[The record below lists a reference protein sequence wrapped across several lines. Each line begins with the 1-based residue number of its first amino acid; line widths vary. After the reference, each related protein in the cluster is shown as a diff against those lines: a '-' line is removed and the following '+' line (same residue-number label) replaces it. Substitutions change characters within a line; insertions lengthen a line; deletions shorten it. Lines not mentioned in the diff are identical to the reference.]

1 MDDNNKNEMEQIQRG
16 LEAFLEKEIDGAGD
30 PGSGRRE
37 PGPPESP
44 EVLEFPDARR
54 EPQDVRII
62 EGPWSG
68 GRSRRER
75 ESREDEDAYAGDGED
90 WDDWEDWEDESRW
103 NPEDGAYEEE
113 ELYPEDWREEAGPR
127 GRRPGYGEEPYRR
140 RRPGYEAGAA
150 GGRRPEYGEEPPR
163 RRHPEYGSESADG
176 RRPEYGE
183 ETYRRRHPEYGA
195 ESADGRRPEY
205 GEEPPRRRHPEYGS
219 ESAGGRRPEYG
230 EAPLRGRR
238 PQYESEPP
246 RRRKEYEEEERP
258 QRRKKSQKKGNSKET
273 EPEQREG
280 DSRMTK
286 KPKTPPRAQKKRRRK
301 KHRLRKFLIA
311 VVLIIALLGVGL
323 YQLVGAVYGK
333 MNYKELP
340 AVAAEPMK
348 EDGVV
353 NILLIGNDSRENG
366 EDGRSDAMI
375 LLSISSR
382 TKTIYMTS
390 LLRDIY
396 VDIPGHDGN
405 RLNAAYAFGGAELL
419 MKTIEHNFGIPVNR
433 YMLVNFEAF
442 ANLVDAVDGIE
453 LELTRDEI
461 EYVNGYLVEYNML
474 TGREQGTDNMDLS
487 VADNGPAVV
496 HLNGPQALAYSRNRY
511 LGTDFGRTERQRK
524 VLTAVIG
531 KLPGAVLTNAGGLID
546 SLMPNLT
553 TNLTKNECF
562 SLSLMAGKLL
572 TYDIVS
578 DNIPQPDT
586 YRDVTIREMQ
596 VLEVDFET
604 NTRYL
609 REKIYGE

>member
-16 LEAFLEKEIDGAGD
+16 LEAFLEKEIDGAGN

-37 PGPPESP
+37 PGQPESP
-44 EVLEFPDARR
+44 ESPESLEFSEARS
-54 EPQDVRII
+54 EPQDVQVIG
-62 EGPWSG
+62 GPWSR
-68 GRSRRER
+68 GRARREW
-75 ESREDEDAYAGDGED
+75 ESREDEGAYAEDGED
-90 WDDWEDWEDESRW
+90 WDDWEDESRW
-103 NPEDGAYEEE
+103 SPEDGTYEEE
-113 ELYPEDWREEAGPR
+113 ELYPEDWREETGPR
-127 GRRPGYGEEPYRR
+127 GRRLGYGEEPYRR
-140 RRPGYEAGAA
+140 SRPGYEAGAA

-163 RRHPEYGSESADG
+163 RRHPKYGSESADG

-183 ETYRRRHPEYGA
+183 EPY
-195 ESADGRRPEY
+195 
-205 GEEPPRRRHPEYGS
+205 RRRHPEYGS

-230 EAPLRGRR
+230 EA
-238 PQYESEPP
+238 PP

-286 KPKTPPRAQKKRRRK
+286 KPKAPPRAQKKRRRK

-586 YRDVTIREMQ
+586 YRDVTIRQMQ

-604 NTRYL
+604 NIRYL

>member
-1 MDDNNKNEMEQIQRG
+1 MDDSNKNEMEQIQRG
-16 LEAFLEKEIDGAGD
+16 LEAFLEKEMDGAGD
-30 PGSGRRE
+30 AGSGRKA
-37 PGPPESP
+37 PGQPDSP
-44 EVLEFPDARR
+44 DSRR

-62 EGPWSG
+62 DGPWSRG
-68 GRSRRER
+68 GSGRARQ
-75 ESREDEDAYAGDGED
+75 SREDEDAYVEDGED
-90 WDDWEDWEDESRW
+90 WDDWEDESRW
-103 NPEDGAYEEE
+103 SPEDGEDDEDGE
-113 ELYPEDWREEAGPR
+113 PWPEDWREDDDRLPPR
-127 GRRPGYGEEPYRR
+127 GRGIRYEEELSRRRGTGYEEGPSRRRETGYEEDSPRRRGTGYEARPSRRREPEYEDDGPGKQSRRYRDEAPRR
-140 RRPGYEAGAA
+140 RRPAYEEQD
-150 GGRRPEYGEEPPR
+150 EYE
-163 RRHPEYGSESADG
+163 
-176 RRPEYGE
+176 
-183 ETYRRRHPEYGA
+183 
-195 ESADGRRPEY
+195 
-205 GEEPPRRRHPEYGS
+205 
-219 ESAGGRRPEYG
+219 
-230 EAPLRGRR
+230 
-238 PQYESEPP
+238 
-246 RRRKEYEEEERP
+246 EYEEEERP
-258 QRRKKSQKKGNSKET
+258 QKRTKSQKKGNSKET

-286 KPKTPPRAQKKRRRK
+286 KSKTPPKAQKKRRRK

-333 MNYKELP
+333 MNYKELA

-353 NILLIGNDSRENG
+353 NILLIGNDSGENG

-375 LLSISSR
+375 LLSISSK

-419 MKTIEHNFGIPVNR
+419 METIEHNFGIPVNR
-433 YMLVNFEAF
+433 YMLVNFQAF
-442 ANLVDAVDGIE
+442 ANLVDAVGGIE

-461 EYVNGYLVEYNML
+461 EYVNGYLVEYNIL

-546 SLMPNLT
+546 GLMPNLT

-562 SLSLMAGKLL
+562 RLSLMAGKLL

-604 NTRYL
+604 NIRYL
-609 REKIYGE
+609 KEKIYGE

>member
-16 LEAFLEKEIDGAGD
+16 LEAFLEKEIDGAGN

-37 PGPPESP
+37 PGQPESP

-103 NPEDGAYEEE
+103 SPEDGAYEEE
-113 ELYPEDWREEAGPR
+113 ELYPEVWREEAGPR

-140 RRPGYEAGAA
+140 SRPGYEAGAA
-150 GGRRPEYGEEPPR
+150 GGRRPEYGEELPLR
-163 RRHPEYGSESADG
+163 RRLEYGSESAG
-176 RRPEYGE
+176 
-183 ETYRRRHPEYGA
+183 
-195 ESADGRRPEY
+195 GRRPEY
-205 GEEPPRRRHPEYGS
+205 GEEPYRRRHPEYGS

-230 EAPLRGRR
+230 EA
-238 PQYESEPP
+238 PP